1 MADNFFQLSASDRF
15 DALEVARS
23 TSGRPSHILEKDA
36 WVVWSLALMFGS
48 DFGAHLVF
56 KGGTSLSK
64 AYKAIRRFS
73 EDVDLTYDVRQLVP
87 GLPPGTGDVIPGSR
101 SQVDKLTKAV
111 KGLLPKWVSGK
122 ILPLIVEKLAQGALP
137 ARARAEEE
145 KVFIEY
151 DPLVEGYG
159 YVEPSVMLEFGA
171 RSSGEPC
178 ETHSVVCDAAA
189 YLPSLIFPEASPRV
203 MRVERTFWEKATAA
217 HVFCH
222 QGIIGGEAFARHW
235 HDLARLD
242 ETGYAQRALADREI
256 AMAVAVYKNAFFRA
270 KDSAGSLIDYRSAV
284 RGSLR
289 LVPQGA
295 ALEALRADYSEM
307 VEEGAM
313 LEESEPFEKLM
324 ERCFSI
330 EERANAESSKAS
342 GEKQ

>member
-1 MADNFFQLSASDRF
+1 MTDNFFQLPASDRF

-23 TSGRPSHILEKDA
+23 TSGRPSHILEKDV
-36 WVVWSLALMFGS
+36 WVVWTLALMFGS
-48 DFGAHLVF
+48 EFGTHLVF

-73 EDVDLTYDVRQLVP
+73 EDVDLTYDIRQLVP
-87 GLPPGTGDVIPGSR
+87 GLPAGTGDVIPPSR
-101 SQVDKLTKAV
+101 NQADKLSKTV
-111 KGLLPKWVSGK
+111 KHLLPKFVSEK
-122 ILPLIVEKLAQGALP
+122 ILPLIVGGLAEARLP
-137 ARARAEEE
+137 ARARAETE
-145 KVFIEY
+145 KIYIEY
-151 DPLVEGYG
+151 EPLAEGYG
-159 YVEPSVMLEFGA
+159 YVEPVVMLEFGA

-178 ETHSVVCDAAA
+178 EIREVVCDAAS
-189 YLPSLIFPEASPRV
+189 YLQGIIFPQASPRV

-222 QGIIGGEAFARHW
+222 QGTIPSEAFARHW

-242 ETGYAQRALADREI
+242 EAGYAQQALADRDV
-256 AMAVAVYKNAFFRA
+256 AMAVAVYKNLFFRET
-270 KDSAGSLIDYRSAV
+270 DSRGQLIDYRAAV
-284 RGSLR
+284 TGHLR
-289 LVPQGA
+289 LVPTNQ
-295 ALEALRADYSEM
+295 ALETLRSDYTRM
-307 VEEGAM
+307 VDEGAM

>member
-111 KGLLPKWVSGK
+111 KGLLPKWVSKK

-222 QGIIGGEAFARHW
+222 QGIIAGEAFARHW

-242 ETGYAQRALADREI
+242 VSRTSPLA
-256 AMAVAVYKNAFFRA
+256 
-270 KDSAGSLIDYRSAV
+270 
-284 RGSLR
+284 
-289 LVPQGA
+289 
-295 ALEALRADYSEM
+295 
-307 VEEGAM
+307 
-313 LEESEPFEKLM
+313 
-324 ERCFSI
+324 
-330 EERANAESSKAS
+330 
-342 GEKQ
+342 